1 MANNKEPKLGVLDAT
16 GSGALAGYVIGRQV
30 GDLKYLNR
38 VGKLKKKLDNYDL
51 RNLKYNAKASTMKMA
66 TGLSA
71 KLRGGYTHEDIKK
84 IRGIDYV
91 MNTWNQERNRRINKV
106 NEAVRKL
113 REANLPNKYGMAGAG
128 LTALATYWL
137 YKANNNKKSGP
148 KNNKVKA
155 AEDYIDV
162 EVMDSHKQ
170 HLLDNPHKTPGAGN
184 TTKPKVNKTP
194 LTHRL
199 KVGAKQFFRKHGGK
213 VAAGT
218 AIAGLAIP
226 AGIEIHNH
234 IKSAEQTK
242 GKTMNDL
249 QQYLSIVAN
258 EIQGFGGHNV
268 RASKAR
274 PAVDL
279 RTLSADDLHQMAGI
293 TPKKAPTKKPVKD
306 FRKKTLAA
314 NATPK
319 ATVNDVPKV
328 NKVEIKQDT
337 PKKSAAEK
345 SQERNAKKNAKRQ
358 TKQNKPANNKTG
370 APKQKNTGYSLDDMR
385 QHVAKSNNSGIAEQ
399 LGHYNNATSN
409 TKKAPTTNTTK
420 PAAKG
425 GMFKRAGKF
434 LAKHKGK
441 AALGAAGTGALGY
454 IGYRSYRNGRDS

>member
-1 MANNKEPKLGVLDAT
+1 MLTYTIKTDKTMANNKEHKLGVLEAT

-66 TGLSA
+66 TGLGA

-113 REANLPNKYGMAGAG
+113 SEANLPNKYGMAGAG
-128 LTALATYWL
+128 LTALATYGL
-137 YKANNNKKSGP
+137 YKANNNKKSGH

-162 EVMDSHKQ
+162 EVVDSHKQ

-184 TTKPKVNKTP
+184 TTKPKVNKAP
-194 LTHRL
+194 IMHRL
-199 KVGAKQFFRKHGGK
+199 KVGTRKFFRKHGGK

-226 AGIEIHNH
+226 AGIELYNH
-234 IKSAEQTK
+234 VKSAEQHK

-249 QQYLSIVAN
+249 KQHLSIVAN
-258 EIQGFGGHNV
+258 EIYGFGAYNV
-268 RASKAR
+268 MASKAR
-274 PAVDL
+274 P
-279 RTLSADDLHQMAGI
+279 ADDLHQMAG
-293 TPKKAPTKKPVKD
+293 TAPKKSSNKKPVKD
-306 FRKKTLAA
+306 FRKKTQAA
-314 NATPK
+314 NTAPK

-345 SQERNAKKNAKRQ
+345 SKERNAKKNAKRQ

-370 APKQKNTGYSLDDMR
+370 APKQKNTGYSLDEMR
-385 QHVAKSNNSGIAEQ
+385 QHVSKSNNSDIAEK
-399 LGHYNNATSN
+399 LGHYNNTTTS
-409 TKKAPTTNTTK
+409 TPKAPASETK
-420 PAAKG
+420 AAKD
-425 GMFKRAGKF
+425 GMLKRAGKF
-434 LAKHKGK
+434 LSKHKGK
-441 AALGAAGTGALGY
+441 AAIGAAGTGALGY
-454 IGYRSYRNGRDS
+454 IGYRNGRDS